1 MPTPPLA
8 ELVAQLGQVEED
20 IKVSEERRRFLEMSV
35 KQLQQASAA
44 STTTSREPAASS
56 SQSRVRNE
64 RLVELL
70 RNLEASVAS
79 ASSSREGVSV
89 DARYLE
95 CLQMYL
101 ASVRD
106 CSGVLRERLGKN
118 RDDQGSLRQESAEY
132 RALGIEEYCKKLDGR
147 VAELERFA
155 IEDEHA
161 LSVVESEAGGAY
173 RSFKAHWPQHA
184 GSLEL
189 TELEVLASSL
199 GLGD

>member
-1 MPTPPLA
+1 
-8 ELVAQLGQVEED
+8 
-20 IKVSEERRRFLEMSV
+20 MSV

-44 STTTSREPAASS
+44 SATTSRSPAGSS
-56 SQSRVRNE
+56 AQSRARNE
-64 RLVELL
+64 RVVKLL

-79 ASSSREGVSV
+79 TKTSRRGGSV

-101 ASVRD
+101 GSVRD
-106 CSGVLRERLGKN
+106 CSGVLRERLDKN
-118 RDDQGSLRQESAEY
+118 RDDQRSLRQESAEY

-161 LSVVESEAGGAY
+161 LSVVESEAGDAY
-173 RSFKAHWPQHA
+173 RFFKAHWPANADRHRLA
-184 GSLEL
+184 EL
-189 TELEVLASSL
+189 GVLASAL
-199 GLGD
+199 RLGD